1 MSFRKGGGVHDKKDK
16 KQQRVE
22 GVRPEVQSFSPIF
35 SMPIFYSTE
44 FDLHLI

>member
-1 MSFRKGGGVHDKKDK
+1 MTKKTKNNKGWREYGQKFM
-16 KQQRVE
+16 
-22 GVRPEVQSFSPIF
+22 SFSPIF